1 MTNLKLIRTSKNLT
15 RFELSKKSGVSAR
28 TIEGYEQGLK
38 NINNAPVTNVL
49 KLANALTCKIED
61 ILN

>member
-49 KLANALTCKIED
+49 KLANALNCKIED